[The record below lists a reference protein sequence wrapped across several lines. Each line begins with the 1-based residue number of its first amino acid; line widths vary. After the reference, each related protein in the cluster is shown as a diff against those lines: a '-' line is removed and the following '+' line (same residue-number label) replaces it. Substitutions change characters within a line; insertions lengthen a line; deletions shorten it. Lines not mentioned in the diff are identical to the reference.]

1 MTGRA
6 QEKEQVMYT
15 NLTVVGQIGNITET
29 LTVTNP
35 YIRLSIASSYA
46 YKDKA
51 GKDVEHTDWF
61 SVTLWGEKQI
71 EYYKGK
77 LHKGDLVLASGKPEI
92 RMYENKGEKRVD
104 VGIKVAFD
112 GSFRVLRYKGDQ

>member
-1 MTGRA
+1 
-6 QEKEQVMYT
+6 MYT

-29 LTVTNP
+29 LTVTNT